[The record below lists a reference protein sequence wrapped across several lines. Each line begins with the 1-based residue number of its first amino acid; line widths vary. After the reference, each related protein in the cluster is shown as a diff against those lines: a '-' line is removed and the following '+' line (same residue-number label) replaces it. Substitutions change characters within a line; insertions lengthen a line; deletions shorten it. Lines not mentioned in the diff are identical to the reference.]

1 MINLYYNYYYS
12 DNNTRQKDIDFCFDK
27 NLAIETYDK
36 IYLIISESDYNRLL
50 DYNLLN
56 FMEKNIAGK
65 IIFIFFEKR
74 PSFRTYIDIINT
86 VSDEDDINIF
96 LNSDCYACEKTIE
109 NVYRIKKDEMWC
121 LQKYEIIDED
131 LNILPFDYLSR
142 CSQDVWIF
150 RGKPKEIKNIDFYFG
165 VPGCDNRFAYES
177 EVSGYT
183 ILNPSIDIKFY
194 HYHLSEVRTCPQEFW
209 QKYRI
214 PEPYKFIY
222 PHILEENPKK

>member
-12 DNNTRQKDIDFCFDK
+12 DNSTRQKDIDFCFDK
-27 NLAIETYDK
+27 NMAIETYDR
-36 IYLIISESDYNRLL
+36 IYLIISESDYKRLL
-50 DYNLLN
+50 DYTPLN
-56 FMEKNIAGK
+56 FMVKNIASK
-65 IIFIFFEKR
+65 IIFILFEKQ
-74 PSFRTYIDIINT
+74 PSFSNYIDIINA

-121 LQKYEIIDED
+121 LQKYNIIDED
-131 LNILPFDYLSR
+131 FNLFFEDVS

-177 EVSGYT
+177 EASGYT
-183 ILNPSIDIKFY
+183 LLNPSLDIKFY
-194 HYHLSEVRTCPQEFW
+194 HYHLSEVRTCPYEHW
-209 QKYRI
+209 EKYRI
-214 PEPYKFIY
+214 PEPYKFIE
-222 PHILEENPKK
+222 PTKIIQEL